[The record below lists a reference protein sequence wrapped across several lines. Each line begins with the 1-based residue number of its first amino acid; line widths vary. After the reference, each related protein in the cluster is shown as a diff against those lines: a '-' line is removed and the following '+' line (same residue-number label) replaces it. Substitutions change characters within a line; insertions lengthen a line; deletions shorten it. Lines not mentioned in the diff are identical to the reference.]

1 MNLKLVVAIL
11 MTAAMATY
19 ALAQDRSPVVT
30 AAQMLVKIISSDPA
44 KVETYCTIG
53 VIGVQIEDANEAK
66 DKKTA
71 DLLTQK
77 MRGLEKQLGP
87 EYLSLMHELEE
98 MDPESDDVVEI
109 EALLRPLDRS
119 CAGTNGLKIIFIDNI
134 CSTGPLNVRLW
145 LGRADNVSICRR
157 LLDLSD
163 AFPRHLVIS
172 FLQTRDKK
180 DAIPNACR
188 NQVGI
193 TTRPFNVIEW
203 HSPQPAR
210 SCGTVILKIETTGGR
225 SPRILMRQMKL

>member
-109 EALLRPLDRS
+109 EALLRPLDKS
-119 CAGTNGLKIIFIDNI
+119 CAGT
-134 CSTGPLNVRLW
+134 TG
-145 LGRADNVSICRR
+145 
-157 LLDLSD
+157 
-163 AFPRHLVIS
+163 
-172 FLQTRDKK
+172 
-180 DAIPNACR
+180 
-188 NQVGI
+188 
-193 TTRPFNVIEW
+193 
-203 HSPQPAR
+203 
-210 SCGTVILKIETTGGR
+210 
-225 SPRILMRQMKL
+225 

>member
-1 MNLKLVVAIL
+1 
-11 MTAAMATY
+11 
-19 ALAQDRSPVVT
+19 
-30 AAQMLVKIISSDPA
+30 MLVKIISSDPA

-119 CAGTNGLKIIFIDNI
+119 CAGT
-134 CSTGPLNVRLW
+134 TG
-145 LGRADNVSICRR
+145 
-157 LLDLSD
+157 
-163 AFPRHLVIS
+163 
-172 FLQTRDKK
+172 
-180 DAIPNACR
+180 
-188 NQVGI
+188 
-193 TTRPFNVIEW
+193 
-203 HSPQPAR
+203 
-210 SCGTVILKIETTGGR
+210 
-225 SPRILMRQMKL
+225 

>member
-11 MTAAMATY
+11 MTAAMATF

-119 CAGTNGLKIIFIDNI
+119 CAGT
-134 CSTGPLNVRLW
+134 TG
-145 LGRADNVSICRR
+145 
-157 LLDLSD
+157 
-163 AFPRHLVIS
+163 
-172 FLQTRDKK
+172 
-180 DAIPNACR
+180 
-188 NQVGI
+188 
-193 TTRPFNVIEW
+193 
-203 HSPQPAR
+203 
-210 SCGTVILKIETTGGR
+210 
-225 SPRILMRQMKL
+225 

>member
-53 VIGVQIEDANEAK
+53 VIGVQIEDANEAR

-77 MRGLEKQLGP
+77 MRGLEKQLGA

-119 CAGTNGLKIIFIDNI
+119 CAGT
-134 CSTGPLNVRLW
+134 TG
-145 LGRADNVSICRR
+145 
-157 LLDLSD
+157 
-163 AFPRHLVIS
+163 
-172 FLQTRDKK
+172 
-180 DAIPNACR
+180 
-188 NQVGI
+188 
-193 TTRPFNVIEW
+193 
-203 HSPQPAR
+203 
-210 SCGTVILKIETTGGR
+210 
-225 SPRILMRQMKL
+225 